1 MAQVEI
7 KVKLD
12 LPEDVELLG
21 YDRVGD
27 VCREP
32 NVPRNPGAR
41 FH

>member
-21 YDRVGD
+21 YERVGEG
-27 VCREP
+27 RAEA
-32 NVPRNPGAR
+32 VPRADVGVPA
-41 FH
+41 